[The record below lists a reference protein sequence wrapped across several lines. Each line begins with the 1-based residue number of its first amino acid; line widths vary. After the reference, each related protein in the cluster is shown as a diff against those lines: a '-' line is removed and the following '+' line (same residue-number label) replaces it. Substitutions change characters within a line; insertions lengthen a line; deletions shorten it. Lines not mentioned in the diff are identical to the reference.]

1 MKIILTFLLILL
13 SLNAEK
19 VLVLNSN
26 NDIVKYK
33 ETVDSFSKEFKK
45 SFKIMDISKQ
55 KENAIKEYLYTE
67 YPDTI
72 YTVGAKAYQ
81 YAYEYLPEKN
91 IFFSTIVNW
100 KRLKRNDKNYGISNE
115 LHSSMN
121 LTLIK
126 SIFTNV
132 KQIGIIYSKYT
143 KNIIEDFQKNAQ
155 SLNIKIIP
163 YKIEQNTV
171 EKESFQTLINN
182 VDAILIIPDPV
193 LLAKQN
199 MVKKLFA
206 NSKSKNTSIFAY
218 HPLFLSYGAVLTI
231 SIDHPTTGRQIAAMI
246 SNKTYNKNIQYPAG
260 TQVIFNKK
268 VAIEQN
274 IQFNPNITSLVNEV
288 RE

>member
-155 SLNIKIIP
+155 FLNIKIIP
-163 YKIEQNTV
+163 YKIKQNTV

-199 MVKKLFA
+199 MVKKLFV

-218 HPLFLSYGAVLTI
+218 HPLFLNYGAVLTI